1 MKQLFKV
8 KLGFV
13 AFIVGLVGAGFGV
26 GGVENSVETADLIA
40 ASGVAITS
48 LMLMYLG
55 TLMIRN
61 EI

>member
-8 KLGFV
+8 KLGMIAV
-13 AFIVGLVGAGFGV
+13 LAGIVGAGFGV

-40 ASGVAITS
+40 SIGVAVTS
-48 LMLMYLG
+48 LMLMQIGVWLVKE
-55 TLMIRN
+55 

>member
-8 KLGFV
+8 KLGMV
-13 AFIVGLVGAGFGV
+13 AVLAGIVGAGFGV

-40 ASGVAITS
+40 SIGVAVTS
-48 LMLMYLG
+48 LMLMQIGVWLVKE
-55 TLMIRN
+55 

>member
-8 KLGFV
+8 KLGMIAV
-13 AFIVGLVGAGFGV
+13 VTGIVGAGFGV
-26 GGVENSVETADLIA
+26 GGVENSIETQDLIA
-40 ASGVAITS
+40 SVGVAVTS

-55 TLMIRN
+55 TLLVRE